1 MSAVDAVADEVSP
14 SGAPGQRDRRRR
26 VIDAAFELGAER
38 GYEAVQMREV
48 SASANVSL
56 ATIYRYF
63 SSKDHLLAAAMTEW
77 TAKLQGRLAQSPP
90 RGDTAADQ
98 LVDVLGRACRAMARQ
113 PKLTAA
119 LVRALSSADPGV
131 QECAEQVQAQIA
143 SMAAGILADLDP
155 AVREDILAVL
165 GHVWYSTLVAWSNG
179 RIDFDQ
185 VMAELERAV
194 RVLVESLTSPGRSP
208 AGGGGGL
215 PVVRRYAGRELRVA
229 ADDRPP
235 G

>member
-1 MSAVDAVADEVSP
+1 M
-14 SGAPGQRDRRRR
+14 
-26 VIDAAFELGAER
+26 IDAAFELGAER

-77 TAKLQGRLAQSPP
+77 TAKLQGRLSP
-90 RGDTAADQ
+90 RRRATAADQ
-98 LVDVLGRACRAMARQ
+98 LVDVLGRACRALARQ

-119 LVRALSSADPGV
+119 LVRALSSSDPGV

-143 SMAAGILADLDP
+143 SMSAGILADLDP
-155 AVREDILAVL
+155 RVREDILAVL
-165 GHVWYSTLVAWSNG
+165 GHVWYSTLVAWSSG

-185 VMAELERAV
+185 VTSELDRAV
-194 RVLVESLTSPGRSP
+194 RVLVEPYERRGGPGRG
-208 AGGGGGL
+208 A
-215 PVVRRYAGRELRVA
+215 
-229 ADDRPP
+229 
-235 G
+235 